1 MDMNTVNDNTAGTF
15 DIETGCPNEAL
26 PIEQCNREEEQ
37 DSSIQVANNENLQQE
52 QAKKKCSCEK
62 LTHFFSFHENN
73 EAKGLALNKIPEA
86 CAIVATSVYLST
98 ATVQLAYEAAGC
110 EDVYGDKNYSNCDRK
125 VYGTIKPSSLISLF
139 LLILGICSA
148 VIMPLLGAFLDYS
161 NRRRL
166 VGGLTALGVTI
177 VTFAEAFI
185 SHWFILLLL
194 QLLSLVLLTT
204 NTCVS
209 IAYYPELT
217 DDKHLLAKY
226 NTLIY
231 CKLKVCIYTM
241 FSYMFSIVSNAFTYS
256 IQFNCCGSLLG
267 HHDWNYSCT
276 QHY

>member
-1 MDMNTVNDNTAGTF
+1 MNMNNTVNDNTAGTF
-15 DIETGCPNEAL
+15 DIETGTPNVTL
-26 PIEQCNREEEQ
+26 HIEEFNRQEDQ
-37 DSSIQVANNENLQQE
+37 DSSLDDANNENLQQE
-52 QAKKKCSCEK
+52 QAKKKCSCAK

-110 EDVYGDKNYSNCDRK
+110 EDVNGDKDYSNCDRK
-125 VYGTIKPSSLISLF
+125 LYGTIKPSSLISLF
-139 LLILGICSA
+139 VLILGICSA

-241 FSYMFSIVSNAFTYS
+241 FSYMFSIVSNA
-256 IQFNCCGSLLG
+256 
-267 HHDWNYSCT
+267 SCFS
-276 QHY
+276 